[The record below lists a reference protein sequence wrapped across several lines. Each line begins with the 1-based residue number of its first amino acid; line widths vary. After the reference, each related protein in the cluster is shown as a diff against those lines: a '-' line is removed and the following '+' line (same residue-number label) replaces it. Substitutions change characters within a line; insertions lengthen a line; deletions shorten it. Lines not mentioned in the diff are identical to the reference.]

1 MFYIMKTNEDYI
13 NDYNEAYRA
22 MKERAIELMKERG
35 GILEVLEVGKKLIMK
50 ENGYHDESEIYE
62 DELEDWKCENL
73 YCCTFEGKHEDVYLP
88 NIYMV
93 RYNEK
98 FDDLDAYLE
107 DEYDLAEWVPASMIG
122 FGRECLYMTV
132 LEYI

>member
-1 MFYIMKTNEDYI
+1 MKTNADYI
-13 NDYNEAYRA
+13 NDYNEAYKA

-35 GILEVLEVGKKLIMK
+35 GILEVLEVGKKLIME
-50 ENGYHDESEIYE
+50 ENGYQNEDEIYE
-62 DELEDWKCENL
+62 DELEEWEAENV
-73 YCCTFEGKHEDVYLP
+73 YCCTFEGRHEDVYIP

-107 DEYDLAEWVPASMIG
+107 DDYDFAEWVPASMIG
-122 FGRECLYMTV
+122 FGCEYLYMTV